1 MLKSALL
8 FPVSI
13 HFVLSWLAFISSWTK
28 SNAELLFDLLRK
40 LKLLSVGGDCSF
52 GRWTGLA
59 SPPSM
64 PAIVG
69 AGCVCVWWEGG
80 MGCMCVYQVELV
92 SLSKNLSRGYP
103 YAVLFHSLPCGLGMR
118 PKTLTTYLLHVY
130 NSGCMGVHDRYHTPS
145 HSGTTVHRVTSGH
158 GAQ

>member
-1 MLKSALL
+1 MYNRTAHTHTHKFIKRSKYILLLLKSALL

-13 HFVLSWLAFISSWTK
+13 HFILSWLAFISSWTK

-59 SPPSM
+59 FPPSM

-69 AGCVCVWWEGG
+69 AGCACVCGGRGEGWWGA
-80 MGCMCVYQVELV
+80 CVCNQVGKKQI
-92 SLSKNLSRGYP
+92 LS
-103 YAVLFHSLPCGLGMR
+103 
-118 PKTLTTYLLHVY
+118 
-130 NSGCMGVHDRYHTPS
+130 
-145 HSGTTVHRVTSGH
+145 
-158 GAQ
+158 